1 MKIWYNNVIDS
12 ERHVVEVQG
21 DRIRIGR
28 GKTNEIVLDSPCIAD
43 EAAVLYRR
51 NSGWELVALGMNCV
65 TIGDRKLFGG
75 ERLNICTSQTISL
88 FPFTLSLD
96 LPKAVETTREYQRQ
110 LLDERMSSLI
120 REIHVELLKQ
130 MDLTGNSAVTLADD
144 DEYLLRVEKTLDNIA
159 RGREELANS
168 KSTLVAHIAG
178 YGLRDRLLANL
189 TSESATQRTNA
200 GLFTDRHW
208 SRLVSA
214 VPERETEVDSTAA
227 YVEKQILPSS
237 DSNLTQ
243 RVDAVEQKFWPAW
256 DAIGD
261 RIHDGFKSY
270 LALRHLKK
278 ELKDIVFGYG
288 PLEDLLRLPSVSEIM
303 VVDKHHIYIER
314 AGNLQNSGRRFISD
328 SVIESIIQ
336 RIVSNVGRRIDRSQP
351 LVDARLADGS
361 RVNAVIAPLA
371 VSGPTLTIRKFPE
384 RKMIVDDL
392 IAKGAM
398 TRTAAEFL
406 RAAVLGRKNILIS
419 GGTGT
424 GKTTLLNCLSDF
436 IPDKERIVTVEDT
449 AELQLAKE
457 HVVRLETKS
466 ANIEGAG
473 EYTIRDLVKNALRMR
488 PDRIVVGECRGPEAL
503 DMLQA
508 MNTGHDGSL
517 TTIHANN
524 SNDVILRLEVL
535 VQMAADL
542 PVESIRQQI
551 ASAVD
556 VVVQL
561 KRLRDG
567 RRCVSQI
574 TEITGI
580 NPITGRLEM
589 RDLFLLDEPETPNA
603 KLEATGRLPSF
614 IGQLI
619 SNGMLDLKT
628 FYADG
633 AVAAA

>member
-1 MKIWYNNVIDS
+1 T

-28 GKTNEIVLDSPCIAD
+28 SAANEIVLDSPYVAD

-51 NSGWELVALGMNCV
+51 NNGWELVALGMNGV
-65 TIGDRKLFGG
+65 TLGDRQLFGG
-75 ERLNICTSQTISL
+75 ERCDIHGSQTISL
-88 FPFTLSLD
+88 FPYSLTLD
-96 LPKAVETTREYQRQ
+96 LPKAVETTREHQRRA
-110 LLDERMSSLI
+110 LDERMSNSI
-120 REIHVELLKQ
+120 REIHVELLRR
-130 MDLTGNSAVTLADD
+130 MDLTGDSAASLASDD
-144 DEYLLRVEKTLDNIA
+144 VYLLRLEQTLDNIA
-159 RGREELANS
+159 RGREELAS
-168 KSTLVAHIAG
+168 SASPLVNHVAG
-178 YGLRDRLLANL
+178 YGLRDRLLASL
-189 TSESATQRTNA
+189 TSEASERRDV

-208 SRLVSA
+208 SRLVTA
-214 VPERETEVDSTAA
+214 VPERENELDATAQ
-227 YVEKQILPSS
+227 YIEKIILPGKDCSVT
-237 DSNLTQ
+237 D
-243 RVDAVEQKFWPAW
+243 RVDAVEHKFWPAW
-256 DAIGD
+256 DSIGD
-261 RIHDGFKSY
+261 RIHEGFKSY

-288 PLEDLLRLPSVSEIM
+288 PLEDLLRLPNVSEIM

-314 AGNLQNSGRRFISD
+314 NGNLQNSGRRFISD
-328 SVIESIIQ
+328 AVIESIIQ
-336 RIVSNVGRRIDRSQP
+336 RIVANVGRRIDRSQP
-351 LVDARLADGS
+351 LVDARLSDGS

-384 RKMIVDDL
+384 RKLLVDDL
-392 IAKGAM
+392 IARGAM
-398 TRTAAEFL
+398 TRTVAEFL
-406 RAAVLGRKNILIS
+406 RAIVLGRRNVLIS

-524 SNDVILRLEVL
+524 AKDVILRLEVL

-556 VVVQL
+556 VIVQL
-561 KRLRDG
+561 KRMRDG
-567 RRCVSQI
+567 RRCLSQI
-574 TEITGI
+574 TEVAGI
-580 NPITGRLEM
+580 NPVTGKLEM
-589 RDLFLLDEPETPNA
+589 RDLFLLDDTEANNA
-603 KLEATGRLPSF
+603 QLQPTGRLPTF
-614 IGQLI
+614 IDDLI
-619 SNGMLDLKT
+619 STGTLNLKT
-628 FYADG
+628 FYAERVT
-633 AVAAA
+633 A